1 MNKHTPGP
9 WVYFE
14 DSDSAFWGE
23 IHSTETFDL
32 IASQPPADDREAD
45 FLLMAAA
52 PDLLEA
58 LQMVAAKIAKGEGA
72 WSTKQIRQIKNAI
85 ATAKEVTVK

>member
-14 DSDSAFWGE
+14 DSDSAFWRE
-23 IHSTETFDL
+23 IRSTETL
-32 IASQPPADDREAD
+32 GVIARQPASDDREGD
-45 FLLMAAA
+45 FILMAAA
-52 PDLLEA
+52 PELLEA
-58 LQMVAAKIAKGEGA
+58 LQMVAAKIAKEEGA

>member
-14 DSDSAFWGE
+14 KNDSAFWGE
-23 IHSTETFDL
+23 IRSAETFDL
-32 IASQPPADDREAD
+32 IASQPPFDNREAD

-58 LQMVAAKIAKGEGA
+58 LQMVAAEIANGEGA
-72 WSTKQIRQIKNAI
+72 RSTKEIRQIKNAL